1 MPTATK
7 NPPDLLA
14 RLRRLPALRRPTAA
28 DLARLRAVASDVTE
42 PVADADSPDVGAHDP
57 KLIQANPAL
66 AINVRNAA
74 WFARH
79 GGTRALNQALR
90 AWIQS
95 HHETPS
101 STRRQA

>member
-1 MPTATK
+1 M
-7 NPPDLLA
+7 
-14 RLRRLPALRRPTAA
+14 
-28 DLARLRAVASDVTE
+28 ARLRAVAADTTE
-42 PVADADSPDVGAHDP
+42 PVADADSPDVGTRDP
-57 KLIQANPAL
+57 GLTQINPAL

-95 HHETPS
+95 HHESASP
-101 STRRQA
+101 TRRQA